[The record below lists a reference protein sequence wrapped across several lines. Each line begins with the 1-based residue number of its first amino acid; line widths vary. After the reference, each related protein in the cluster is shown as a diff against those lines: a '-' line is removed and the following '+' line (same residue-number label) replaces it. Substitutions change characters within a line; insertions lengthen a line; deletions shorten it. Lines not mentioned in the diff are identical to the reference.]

1 MLNGGLKRG
10 NIDIHIYAYIYMYTY
25 IYIYIYIQIKNMQ
38 RLELKYL
45 HDSSTFSNSYQA
57 ARSYSSNKGRL
68 KKETLN
74 KARDAGHQEY
84 VNLKNI
90 IHYGFSCYIES
101 QFS

>member
-1 MLNGGLKRG
+1 MGDSRG
-10 NIDIHIYAYIYMYTY
+10 EIY
-25 IYIYIYIQIKNMQ
+25 IYIYIYIYMHIYIHIYIYIHIKNRR
-38 RLELKYL
+38 RLQLKYL
-45 HDSSTFSNSYQA
+45 HDSNAFSNSYQE

-90 IHYGFSCYIES
+90 IHYGFSCYVES